1 VSEPGPFGLRD
12 RGEEPGGW
20 APHPIP
26 RPPEPQP
33 PPRRS
38 TVTWI
43 VGVVVVFA
51 IAYITL
57 NTIRTDAPGSRGLD
71 PGDRLPA
78 FAAPLALSR
87 LEGDANLAT
96 KPGQGGQGD
105 RPACEVRGPDILNSC
120 QLAERGPVAIAFVAT
135 RSEDCDRQVDALDRA
150 RAEYPDIS
158 FAAVAIRGDRDDLR
172 RTIRRR
178 GWSLPV
184 AWDRDGGVAN
194 AYAVAICPTVTFAYK
209 GGRVEGTSLTLVQGA
224 ALRERLEKL
233 IENPARP

>member
-1 VSEPGPFGLRD
+1 MSEPGPFGVRD
-12 RGEEPGGW
+12 RGEDP
-20 APHPIP
+20 PP
-26 RPPEPQP
+26 RPAPPEPP
-33 PPRRS
+33 PPAPPAQRS

-43 VGVVVVFA
+43 VGVAVLIA

-71 PGDRLPA
+71 PGDPLPP
-78 FAAPLALSR
+78 FAAPLALSS
-87 LEGDANLAT
+87 LDGDANLAT
-96 KPGQGGQGD
+96 KPNQGGQGD

-120 QLAERGPVAIAFVAT
+120 QLVEKGPVAIAFVAA
-135 RSEDCDRQVDALDRA
+135 RSEQCDRQVDVLDRV
-150 RAEYPDIS
+150 RGDYPDIS

-194 AYAVAICPTVTFAYK
+194 AYAVAICPTVTFAYADGK
-209 GGRVEGTSLTLVQGA
+209 VEGTSLAMIEGV
-224 ALRERLEKL
+224 ALRSRLEKL
-233 IENPARP
+233 RSGR